1 MFNKEEKL
9 PITEEPQYLELKSKV
24 EELSAALSSQ
34 NQKTEEV
41 EQLLQ
46 SERLKSESLHNQRTA
61 VYTMKENSASES
73 IDPCSKLDLLLN
85 MRAENTLPC
94 DPNEVDVWD
103 IDSAVDNLSDLLV
116 DKSSSS
122 QVLQKQCVESI
133 IDKSRAIKSK
143 HRIPSITSTNTPLIS
158 AAGNAKR
165 LLENSPRS
173 RGRSI
178 TRGVRGSGSV
188 SPVVSRSSSV
198 KRSAQSNVNME
209 SKIPKISTQLQ
220 I

>member
-1 MFNKEEKL
+1 MLKKVFNKEEKL

-61 VYTMKENSASES
+61 VDTTKENSASES

-85 MRAENTLPC
+85 IRAENTLPC

-103 IDSAVDNLSDLLV
+103 IDSAVDTLSDLLV

-122 QVLQKQCVESI
+122 QVLQNNVSSPLLI
-133 IDKSRAIKSK
+133 RA
-143 HRIPSITSTNTPLIS
+143 
-158 AAGNAKR
+158 G
-165 LLENSPRS
+165 LL
-173 RGRSI
+173 
-178 TRGVRGSGSV
+178 
-188 SPVVSRSSSV
+188 
-198 KRSAQSNVNME
+198 KVN
-209 SKIPKISTQLQ
+209 IVYLQ
-220 I
+220 

>member
-116 DKSSSS
+116 DKSSYV

-143 HRIPSITSTNTPLIS
+143 HCIPSSTNTPLIS

-165 LLENSPRS
+165 LLENSPRG